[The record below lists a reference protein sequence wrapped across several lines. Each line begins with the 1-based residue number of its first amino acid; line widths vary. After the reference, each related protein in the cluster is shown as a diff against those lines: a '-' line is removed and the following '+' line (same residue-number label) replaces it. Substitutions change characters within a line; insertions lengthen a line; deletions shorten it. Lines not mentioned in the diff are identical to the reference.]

1 MVRLLCWFAHKH
13 LEFREPELRSL
24 AAMHG
29 VDLSLEPVHP
39 EPEPE
44 PQPQP
49 APAQP
54 PRPLGSSPFWL
65 AEFPDEESAAR
76 IGRRAILLRA
86 VLEVWGAGETYEQC
100 LAAALDYPAEKKAGM
115 PPSPCPRPPPGSK
128 CSSLLGR
135 RRLRLTQRAPAAC
148 AQPTWRRA
156 SRSTSRPSAGTSPR
170 SSSSTASTA
179 SSRSGCAARFAS
191 RTRSRSSVRTTPR
204 PSTPPAAHPP
214 RD

>member
-115 PPSPCPRPPPGSK
+115 PPSPCPPRQRNA
-128 CSSLLGR
+128 R
-135 RRLRLTQRAPAAC
+135 RR
-148 AQPTWRRA
+148 
-156 SRSTSRPSAGTSPR
+156 
-170 SSSSTASTA
+170 
-179 SSRSGCAARFAS
+179 
-191 RTRSRSSVRTTPR
+191 
-204 PSTPPAAHPP
+204 
-214 RD
+214 

>member
-49 APAQP
+49 APPQQP
-54 PRPLGSSPFWL
+54 PPLGSSPFWL

-100 LAAALDYPAEKKAGM
+100 LAAALGYPADKKAGV
-115 PPSPCPRPPPGSK
+115 PPSPRPHPHSVHF
-128 CSSLLGR
+128 
-135 RRLRLTQRAPAAC
+135 
-148 AQPTWRRA
+148 
-156 SRSTSRPSAGTSPR
+156 RP
-170 SSSSTASTA
+170 
-179 SSRSGCAARFAS
+179 
-191 RTRSRSSVRTTPR
+191 
-204 PSTPPAAHPP
+204 HL
-214 RD
+214 